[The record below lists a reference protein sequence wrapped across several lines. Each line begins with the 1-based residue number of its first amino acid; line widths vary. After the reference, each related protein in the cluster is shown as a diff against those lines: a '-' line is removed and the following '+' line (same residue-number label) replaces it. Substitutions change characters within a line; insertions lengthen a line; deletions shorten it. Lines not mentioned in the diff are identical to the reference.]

1 MQPAPMV
8 SPPAPQSRE
17 TNRPLR
23 QVAEDLE
30 ATFLTEM
37 LKPMGAGATRET
49 FGGGAGEELFTSF
62 LVEQEAKAMAHK
74 GGIGLAEA
82 IYRSLIASAGAEN
95 GQ

>member
-1 MQPAPMV
+1 MQPLPPV
-8 SPPAPQSRE
+8 STSTSPPTPA
-17 TNRPLR
+17 NHPLR
-23 QVAEDLE
+23 QVAQDLE
-30 ATFLTEM
+30 ATFLAEM

-49 FGGGAGEELFTSF
+49 FGGGVGEEQFASF

-82 IYRSLIASAGAEN
+82 IYRSLVASVGSDN

>member
-1 MQPAPMV
+1 MQPAPVV
-8 SPPAPQSRE
+8 SPSASLPRE

-37 LKPMGAGATRET
+37 LKPMGAGVTRET
-49 FGGGAGEELFTSF
+49 FGGGAGEEQFSSF
-62 LVEQEAKAMAHK
+62 LLEQEAKAMAHK

-82 IYRSLIASAGAEN
+82 IYRSLVASSGVEN
-95 GQ
+95 AQ

>member
-1 MQPAPMV
+1 MHALPSVSTPLAPT
-8 SPPAPQSRE
+8 AA
-17 TNRPLR
+17 TNRPLH

-49 FGGGAGEELFTSF
+49 FGGGAGEEQFSSF

-82 IYRSLIASAGAEN
+82 IYRSLVASAGAHN
-95 GQ
+95 GK